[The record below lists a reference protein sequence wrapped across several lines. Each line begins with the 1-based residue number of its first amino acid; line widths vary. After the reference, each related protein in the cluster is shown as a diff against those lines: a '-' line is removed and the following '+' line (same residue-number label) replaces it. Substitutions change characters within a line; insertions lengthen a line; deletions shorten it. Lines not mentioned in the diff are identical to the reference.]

1 MKLLANTCLE
11 IFNAMPTAEQEKFLS
26 IVNNQSISFTK
37 QTKKTQP
44 NNALINRITSKI
56 LSDHNKRHNNTSRN
70 NESYS
75 NKGG

>member
-44 NNALINRITSKI
+44 NNALINSITSKI
-56 LSDHNKRHNNTSRN
+56 LSDHNKRHTNTTRN
-70 NESYS
+70 KSYS